1 MILDAALG
9 DRVGVSKCNLPTPL
23 SLCCPCSTV
32 RNGSVQSLLLLMQLQ
47 QPGGFAHCAFQSPK
61 AMLKFSATVWSLHG
75 LSSQPWMPLSC
86 MHLLE
91 SCLSLFV
98 LAEQN
103 IRENHRFDLNEFPET
118 ARWGK
123 KINKYPLWLT
133 SSNEV
138 KMEMNLQLSACSLC
152 LWPANTCLFCLILV
166 LIACLY
172 AILHDLLYR

>member
-91 SCLSLFV
+91 SCQSLFV

-123 KINKYPLWLT
+123 KLT
-133 SSNEV
+133 STH
-138 KMEMNLQLSACSLC
+138 CG
-152 LWPANTCLFCLILV
+152 
-166 LIACLY
+166 
-172 AILHDLLYR
+172 